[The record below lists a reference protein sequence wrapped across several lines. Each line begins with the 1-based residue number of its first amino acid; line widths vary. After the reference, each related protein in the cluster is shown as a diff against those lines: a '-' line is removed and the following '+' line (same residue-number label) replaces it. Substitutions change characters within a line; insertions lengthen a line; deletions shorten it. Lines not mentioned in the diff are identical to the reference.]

1 MKTFVE
7 NSEALSA
14 LSVYLWRVAKGVSTK
29 GDVEL
34 RVRVNDVTEAWSVDF
49 LDEKGEVIAKINHG
63 TLYSYGME
71 EDVPVAL
78 ARAMSDDPL
87 ECYDDHEGYIVSDLY
102 TRVDLL
108 QDDLTD

>member
-1 MKTFVE
+1 
-7 NSEALSA
+7 
-14 LSVYLWRVAKGVSTK
+14 
-29 GDVEL
+29 
-34 RVRVNDVTEAWSVDF
+34 
-49 LDEKGEVIAKINHG
+49 
-63 TLYSYGME
+63 
-71 EDVPVAL
+71 VAL